1 MKRIIPIINTA
12 ISVIALVLTIIMN
25 VLYKNMDYK
34 ILGNTLWI
42 VLESGVILLFL
53 VSIFYDLSY
62 IHYLGIFGAIS
73 PIIVGLAYIFVGIS
87 NPEFEIGQVNLFF
100 IPHICIYLVLFGI
113 ELYYILKYVKNKQNN

>member
-62 IHYLGIFGAIS
+62 IHYLGIFAAIS
-73 PIIVGLAYIFVGIS
+73 PIIVGFAYIFVGIS

-113 ELYYILKYVKNKQNN
+113 ELYYVLKYVKNKQNN